1 METPPYPTQPQPPGG
16 QPVQPYGQPPA
27 KSNTGKI
34 IVIVVAVLAVLC
46 LCACL
51 VGVLFF
57 RKVGS
62 SVSQSL
68 QTDPAGVTSAMSTI
82 ADFDLPA
89 GFQPATSMSIL
100 GVTFGVYEASE
111 TQSVL
116 VIFQMPT
123 QMALTDANIQKME
136 EQMQNGPGQKL
147 ENYRMIDEYD
157 ATIRGKPGKVI
168 IQEGETN
175 AVAYRQMLVVFQG
188 KGGLAMMSI
197 SGPANTWDQA
207 AYDDLVKSIR

>member
-1 METPPYPTQPQPPGG
+1 
-16 QPVQPYGQPPA
+16 
-27 KSNTGKI
+27 
-34 IVIVVAVLAVLC
+34 
-46 LCACL
+46 
-51 VGVLFF
+51 
-57 RKVGS
+57 
-62 SVSQSL
+62 
-68 QTDPAGVTSAMSTI
+68 
-82 ADFDLPA
+82 
-89 GFQPATSMSIL
+89 
-100 GVTFGVYEASE
+100 
-111 TQSVL
+111 VL